1 MYEPG
6 KKISWHHGD
15 FKYTPAIPLSLK
27 GMKESE
33 KRKERVEK
41 EEDILFIIKD
51 VHDFFIFLVTSL
63 INFQKQKTK
72 RTRNSYD

>member
-6 KKISWHHGD
+6 KKIKHLGD
-15 FKYTPAIPLSLK
+15 FKRNERK
-27 GMKESE
+27 C